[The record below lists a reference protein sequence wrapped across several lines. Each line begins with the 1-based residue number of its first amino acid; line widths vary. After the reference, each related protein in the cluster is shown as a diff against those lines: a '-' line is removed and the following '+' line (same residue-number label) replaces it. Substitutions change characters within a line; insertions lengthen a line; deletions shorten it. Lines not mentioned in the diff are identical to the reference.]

1 MGDMLASTPSN
12 SAAKMQSLRVPRSVA
27 WLKSASVYDDLS
39 RTVLLMSYPRKILL
53 VDDEQ
58 YVTSLVAAKLR
69 ALGDEVT
76 TAGDG
81 EEALPLATS
90 LLPDLI
96 VSDLQMPIMTGFE
109 LACQLKKQPATAEI
123 PVILLT
129 GRGHLVDAGEMSQTN
144 IRQLL
149 GKPFSAK
156 ELVAKIE
163 ELIGPPRQG
172 ERPVAV

>member
-1 MGDMLASTPSN
+1 M
-12 SAAKMQSLRVPRSVA
+12 SLN
-27 WLKSASVYDDLS
+27 
-39 RTVLLMSYPRKILL
+39 PRKILL

-69 ALGDEVT
+69 ALGDHVT

-109 LACQLKKQPATAEI
+109 LACELKKQPETAEI

-129 GRGHLVDAGEMSQTN
+129 ARGHLVEAGEMSQTN

-149 GKPFSAK
+149 AKPFSAK

-172 ERPVAV
+172 ELPIAV